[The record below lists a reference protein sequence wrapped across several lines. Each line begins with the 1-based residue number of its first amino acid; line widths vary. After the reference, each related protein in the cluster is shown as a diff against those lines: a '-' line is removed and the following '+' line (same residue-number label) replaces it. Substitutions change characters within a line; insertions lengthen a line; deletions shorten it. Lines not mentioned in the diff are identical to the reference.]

1 MHATCPK
8 DPKHNSNPE
17 QQVVHGPTVG
27 NIWSCYIC
35 GAEAKVVPRRPV
47 CLTVSARPPGRRIAG
62 AASLDNSI
70 SMWYAGFNNSD

>member
-8 DPKHNSNPE
+8 DPKHNKFVTVAHMSEDWVVDPNGNFICNPSNPE

-35 GAEAKVVPRRPV
+35 GAEAKVVP
-47 CLTVSARPPGRRIAG
+47 
-62 AASLDNSI
+62 
-70 SMWYAGFNNSD
+70 